1 MTARADP
8 GDNDFVQVDVS
19 DDITTAVALE
29 AQIRSQ
35 GIQAIRM
42 DHGFE
47 GPPGDDASSGSSSA
61 AATSLSSSKCLKS
74 YRVDINLERL

>member
-1 MTARADP
+1 MTADP
-8 GDNDFVQVDVS
+8 GDNDFVQVDIS
-19 DDITTAVALE
+19 NDIATAVILE

-47 GPPGDDASSGSSSA
+47 GPPGDGCMQRLLVRRRD
-61 AATSLSSSKCLKS
+61 LPL
-74 YRVDINLERL
+74 VLEMLEELQS

>member
-8 GDNDFVQVDVS
+8 GDNDFVQVDIS

-35 GIQAIRM
+35 GIQVARM
-42 DHGFE
+42 DHGVE
-47 GPPGDDASSGSSSA
+47 GRPSDGCMQRLLVRRRDLP
-61 AATSLSSSKCLKS
+61 L
-74 YRVDINLERL
+74 VLEMLEELQGWPAE